1 MGKTYKHLYTSNLYH
16 NGPHGHHNTLTREFK
31 PCNQGGWTVKGIR
44 GLINTRDY
52 KSDRLKGIRK
62 ILNQARRNY
71 LKVEANKIIEEELY
85 T

>member
-44 GLINTRDY
+44 
-52 KSDRLKGIRK
+52 K